1 MRPAAFNQIN
11 LATRPGTPTRAP
23 VSSQLNTTGRRL
35 PPLLPMGAQRPS
47 GGGTHVSVM
56 VLRAIGDLPAIIW
69 EVLAAIIWE
78 GWVSVTNQ
86 LRLLMATYPL
96 MVLLYFST
104 SGLDLTTVIS
114 TGCVAYLYA
123 SFLYYFRLR
132 DRLPWACLA
141 AAFIWFDGPYRQLMR
156 RAAVAVFMLAR
167 DNDWRVVVD
176 KRLRR
181 QTLPWQDGSG
191 FEFLYNFEGRE
202 LLREV
207 CLFWV
212 NTLCS
217 SFGQHR
223 VPDDFTLRTSIR
235 SMDVLALPL
244 LGLIDWAWRYRQAQK
259 SLRMAEMEKRRVELF

>member
-1 MRPAAFNQIN
+1 MRSAALNEIH
-11 LATRPGTPTRAP
+11 LAPRFGAP
-23 VSSQLNTTGRRL
+23 VSSQPNTTARRL
-35 PPLLPMGAQRPS
+35 LPLPLMGLQRPARGAS
-47 GGGTHVSVM
+47 THVSVL

-78 GWVSVTNQ
+78 GWVSITNQ
-86 LRLLMATYPL
+86 LRLLVATYPL
-96 MVLLYFST
+96 MVILYVST
-104 SGLDLTTVIS
+104 SGFDLTTLIA
-114 TGCVAYLYA
+114 TCCAAYLYA

-132 DRLPWACLA
+132 DRLLWACLA
-141 AAFIWFDGPYRQLMR
+141 AAFIWFDGPDRQLMR

-167 DNDWRVVVD
+167 DNDWRMVVD

-181 QTLPWQDGSG
+181 QTLPWQDGTG

-207 CLFWV
+207 SLYWV

-223 VPDDFTLRTSIR
+223 VHHDFGLRTSIR
-235 SMDVLALPL
+235 TLDLLVLPL
-244 LGLIDWAWRYRQAQK
+244 LGLVDWAWRYRQTQRSMK
-259 SLRMAEMEKRRVELF
+259 LAEMERRRPELF